1 MKKDLLKLLDLSK
14 EDILKILNTADQLKY
29 DQKHGIPHEYLRG
42 KTLAM
47 IFEKNSTRTRVS
59 FEAGM
64 FQLGGHALF
73 LSGKESQIGRGEPV
87 EDTARVLDRYCDG
100 IMIRTFAQEEV
111 ENLASHTTIPVINGL
126 TDFCHPCQ
134 VLADL
139 MTVREHKAVLEGLK
153 LCYIGDGNNMANS
166 LIVGG
171 LKCGMEVSVA
181 CPAGYDPDSR
191 VLDFAQSDP
200 GHRFSLVRTPQEA
213 AVDADVIV
221 TDVWASMGQ
230 EEEKTV
236 REKAFAGYQVNSEL
250 LKLAR
255 PDCMVQH
262 CLPAHRGEE
271 ITAEVFE
278 GHANEIFDEAENRL
292 HAQKAVMYLLMGGEE
307 RR

>member
-1 MKKDLLKLLDLSK
+1 MKKDLLKLLDLTG
-14 EDILKILNTADQLKY
+14 EEILKILDTADQLKFS
-29 DQKHGIPHEYLRG
+29 QKHGIPHDKLKG

-59 FEAGM
+59 FETGM
-64 FQLGGHALF
+64 YQLGGHALF
-73 LSGKESQIGRGEPV
+73 LSSKESQIGRGEPV
-87 EDTARVLDRYCDG
+87 EDTARVLLRYCDG

-111 ENLASHTTIPVINGL
+111 ETLAAHANIPVINGL

-153 LCYIGDGNNMANS
+153 MCYIGDGNNMANS

-171 LKCGMEVSVA
+171 LKVGMEVSVA
-181 CPAGYDPDSR
+181 CPEGYDPDPK
-191 VLDFAQSDP
+191 VLEFAKDCGGKFTLCRDP
-200 GHRFSLVRTPQEA
+200 KEA
-213 AVDADVIV
+213 AAGADALF

-230 EEEKTV
+230 EGEAQKRRAVFE
-236 REKAFAGYQVNSEL
+236 GIYQINDGLMAVANPG
-250 LKLAR
+250 A
-255 PDCMVQH
+255 MVQH

-278 GHANEIFDEAENRL
+278 AHAGEIFDEAENRL
-292 HAQKAVMYLLMGGEE
+292 HAQKAVMYLLMKGDN
-307 RR
+307 

>member
-1 MKKDLLKLLDLSK
+1 MTKDLLKLLDLSQ
-14 EDILKILNTADQLKY
+14 EDIVKILNTADQLKY
-29 DQKHGIPHEYLRG
+29 EQKHGIHRDCFKG

-73 LSGKESQIGRGEPV
+73 LSGKESQIGRGEPI

-100 IMIRTFAQEEV
+100 IMIRTFGQDEV
-111 ENLASHTTIPVINGL
+111 EELARYTTIPVINGL

-139 MTVREHKAVLEGLK
+139 LTIREHKAVLEGLK

-171 LKCGMEVSVA
+171 LKMGMTVSIA
-181 CPAGYDPDSR
+181 CPQGYDPDPR
-191 VLDFAQSDP
+191 VLEFAKSNPAHQ
-200 GHRFSLVRTPQEA
+200 FELFRTPQEA
-213 AVDADVIV
+213 AVGADVVV

-230 EEEKTV
+230 EQERAE
-236 REKAFAGYQVNSEL
+236 RQKAFAGYQVNSEL
-250 LKLAR
+250 MSLTN
-255 PDCMVQH
+255 PGCMVQH

-278 GHANEIFDEAENRL
+278 SHASEIFDEAENRL
-292 HAQKAVMYLLMGGEE
+292 HAQKAVMYLLMGGEQA
-307 RR
+307 